1 MTIDTADVYRV
12 FGSPTCDAIVYLAA
26 CGLDSVEGDV
36 RRAQST
42 VQQIVE
48 ALVPGRTPE
57 LAVALEADP
66 LFNEGLKIIRQ
77 AVANLIQGRE
87 WPTAEASD

>member
-1 MTIDTADVYRV
+1 MIIDTADTYKS
-12 FGSPTCDAIVYLAA
+12 FGAPTCDAIVYLAA
-26 CGLDSVEGDV
+26 CGLDSVDGDM

-57 LAVALEADP
+57 LAIALEADP
-66 LFNEGLKIIRQ
+66 LFTEGLKIIRQ
-77 AVANLIQGRE
+77 ACANLIQGRE
-87 WPTAEASD
+87 WPAAE